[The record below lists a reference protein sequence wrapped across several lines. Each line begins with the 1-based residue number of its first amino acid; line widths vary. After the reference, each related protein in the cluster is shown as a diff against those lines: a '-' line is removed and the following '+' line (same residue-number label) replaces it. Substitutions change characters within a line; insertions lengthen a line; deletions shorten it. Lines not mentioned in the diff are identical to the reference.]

1 MNGSSPLTRGTLFVD
16 FDKSEVVA
24 VHPRLRGELRS
35 LAKISDQY
43 HGSSPLTRGTHA
55 LSCRGIAVI
64 RFIPAYAGN
73 STCITMVMGLLSVH
87 PRLRGELVYKKQDLL
102 IINRFIPAYAGNS
115 RYSINRRPY
124 TIRFIP
130 AYAGN
135 SLYLI
140 LLYMI
145 KTVHP
150 RLRGELERTI

>member
-87 PRLRGELVYKKQDLL
+87 PRLRGELKILSSREKSTFGSSPLTRGTPAIQLTVDRTQYGSSPLTRGTPL
-102 IINRFIPAYAGNS
+102 FFFCRLRNFRFIPAYAGNS
-115 RYSINRRPY
+115 
-124 TIRFIP
+124 
-130 AYAGN
+130 
-135 SLYLI
+135 
-140 LLYMI
+140 
-145 KTVHP
+145 
-150 RLRGELERTI
+150 